1 MHKNTHYELVGA
13 SQKLKKLRICWIY
26 SSSCNWTI
34 FKWPASS
41 THHGSNFDLVT
52 SYNFLPHLNGMIS
65 SFIPW
70 MWNTGHYPS
79 LHTTEPNGH
88 SLQHLGVVVRVIA
101 VDETSAGEGGRG
113 VEPGVN
119 DNTREGNLRVQP
131 LLLLASVLLVQLM
144 RDGAGG
150 NTTNYL

>member
-1 MHKNTHYELVGA
+1 
-13 SQKLKKLRICWIY
+13 
-26 SSSCNWTI
+26 
-34 FKWPASS
+34 
-41 THHGSNFDLVT
+41 
-52 SYNFLPHLNGMIS
+52 
-65 SFIPW
+65 

-79 LHTTEPNGH
+79 LHPTEPNGH